1 MFSQSQQLSLN
12 FYEWEYLRGR
22 GYLHFPF
29 QVDIEPPFEFFEH
42 KYRNERTEKIDDG
55 RVPSLLQKVVGLF
68 KTAEPVQEDEVQLIP
83 RNDYSKEGIS
93 TLRISNFT
101 AIGSPQYVEFLNLL
115 ALNIQTYSFELV
127 GNAQE
132 LDIQFT
138 CPDSKIEQLRGLIK
152 AYFPNLKIEEI
163 SPSFDLNSENA
174 IAICDFGYSEEFM
187 RPLNKLE
194 NGSDPFQHLFTVFEQ
209 VQAHEKLIIQILF
222 KGTTRPWAE
231 SIRRSVRTHSN
242 QAFFADSPEMLILS
256 DQKTK
261 DLIFAVVFRMA
272 IQSPNEYRIQ
282 SLAKETISHI
292 SYASNSGNNQ
302 LIPLSNEGYRFEDHV
317 NNLVLR
323 KSNRLGM
330 LWSTSELSNFVHF
343 PSDKIQSKYFQK
355 KCVESK
361 EIAEGYTKGKYLLG
375 NNIHEDKENPVYLSQ
390 EDKNKHIHIIGVTGV
405 GKSTLLSQMIL
416 DDINLGNGVAVFDP
430 HGDLIERNIL
440 PRIPLKRKND
450 VIVFDPSITKTIVG
464 FNILEAHN
472 DFEKIVLSSDLVEAF
487 KSTATSWGD
496 NMSAVLANAI
506 NTFLESNKGGSI
518 VELKRFLVDDGFRKN
533 FLSSVHDPN
542 LQTYWNHEYPKIQK
556 GITPLL
562 TRIDGFL
569 RNKIIRNILSI
580 KNGLDVEAAM
590 NSKKI
595 ILVKLP
601 QGLIGFE
608 NANLLGSLLLSKLHQ
623 ATFARQQRNDI
634 ERNPFTIYLD
644 EFQNFLT
651 PSMTSML
658 EGSRKYQVS
667 LVLAHQHLKQIKDAH
682 ILDSV
687 LSNAYTR
694 IAFRLGDEDARKLA
708 SGFSLFKEEVLGNLS
723 TGEAIARIGMSKQDF
738 NLSVSKLDS
747 QINEELAE
755 EIKQQTL
762 LKYGTNI
769 GDIKYEIPVTTIKE
783 EPVEVVVDKP
793 IEQPEAP
800 PLNVKIEEIKK
811 SELREAAEKSDR
823 NREHQYLQKLI
834 KKMGQERD
842 FLSTIEKEVQD
853 GGRVDVALEKQ
864 GTKIA
869 VEISVTNTP
878 DYEVQNIRKCLRS
891 GYLPVVIVSKN
902 ESHLRAI
909 QSLAQ
914 KELSAKD
921 FSFVRFTHP
930 DAIAQILDS
939 IAVPVSPHVEL
950 IKGFRVNTE
959 YDSDLSHN
967 PTLVKESLA
976 KILFGKN

>member
-1 MFSQSQQLSLN
+1 MLSQSQQLSLN

-29 QVDIEPPFEFFEH
+29 QVDIEPPFQFFEH
-42 KYRNERTEKIDDG
+42 RLRNGRTEKIDDG
-55 RVPSLLQKVVGLF
+55 RVPSLFQKVVGLF
-68 KTAEPVQEDEVQLIP
+68 KTAEPVQEEEIQLIP

-93 TLRISNFT
+93 TLRISNFP
-101 AIGSPQYVEFLNLL
+101 AVGSPQYCEFLNLL

-127 GNAQE
+127 GNVSA

-138 CPDSKIEQLRGLIK
+138 CTDSKIEQLKGLMK

-163 SPSFDLNSENA
+163 SPSFDLNSEDF

-187 RPLNKLE
+187 RPLNTLE
-194 NGSDPFQHLFTVFEQ
+194 NARDPFQHLFTVFEQ

-231 SIRRSVRTHSN
+231 SIRKSVRTPSG
-242 QAFFADSPEMLILS
+242 QAFFADSPEMLSLS

-261 DLIFAVVFRMA
+261 DLIFAVVLRMA
-272 IQSPNEYRIQ
+272 IQSPNQYRIQ

-302 LIPLSNEGYRFEDHV
+302 LIPLSNEGYEFDKHLM
-317 NNLVLR
+317 NLVLR

-343 PSDKIQSKYFQK
+343 PSDKIHSKYVQK
-355 KCVESK
+355 KQIESK
-361 EIAEGYTKGKYLLG
+361 EIGEGYTRGKYLLG
-375 NNIHEDKENPVYLSQ
+375 YNIHEGKANPVYLSQ

-405 GKSTLLSQMIL
+405 GKSTMLSQMIL
-416 DDINLGNGVAVFDP
+416 DDVNLGNGVAVFDP

-440 PRIPLKRKND
+440 PRIPEHRKNE
-450 VIVFDPSITKTIVG
+450 VIIFDPSITDTVVG

-506 NTFLESNKGGSI
+506 NTFLESEKSGSI
-518 VELKRFLVDDGFRKN
+518 VELKRFLVDAGFRKS
-533 FLSSVHDPN
+533 FLSSVQDLN
-542 LQTYWNHEYPKIQK
+542 LQNYWMHEFPKMEK

-562 TRIDGFL
+562 TRLDGFL

-580 KNGLDVEAAM
+580 KKGLDVEEAM
-590 NSKKI
+590 NSRKI

-623 ATFARQQRNDI
+623 ATFARQQRDDI

-694 IAFRLGDEDARKLA
+694 IAFRLGDEDARKLS
-708 SGFSLFKEEVLGNLS
+708 SGFSFFKEEVLGNLN

-738 NLSVSKLDS
+738 NLSVLKLDS
-747 QINEELAE
+747 NLNEELAE
-755 EIKQQTL
+755 EIKQQS
-762 LKYGTNI
+762 LKRYGNKV
-769 GDIKYEIPVTTIKE
+769 GEINSEIFTIEIKE
-783 EPVEVVVDKP
+783 EPVELVADAP
-793 IEQPEAP
+793 IDNHKK
-800 PLNVKIEEIKK
+800 LTRNTKIEEVQKI
-811 SELREAAEKSDR
+811 ELREAAEKSDR
-823 NREHQYLQKLI
+823 NKEHQYLQKLI

-869 VEISVTNTP
+869 IEISVTNTP
-878 DYEVQNIRKCLRS
+878 DYEVQNIRKCLKS

-902 ESHLRAI
+902 ESHLKAI

-914 KELSAKD
+914 QELSAKD
-921 FSFVRFTHP
+921 LAFVRFIHP
-930 DAIAQILDS
+930 DAITQILDS
-939 IAVPVSPHVEL
+939 AAQPVSPHVEL